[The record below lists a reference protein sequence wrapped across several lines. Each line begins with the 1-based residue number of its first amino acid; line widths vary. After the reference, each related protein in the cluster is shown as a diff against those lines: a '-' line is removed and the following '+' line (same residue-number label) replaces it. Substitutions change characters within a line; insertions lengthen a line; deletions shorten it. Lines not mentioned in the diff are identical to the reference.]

1 MKKVKICLVDDH
13 KLFRSGIKEMLI
25 NLQQFDVIFEADN
38 GEDFFAKIGS
48 KLMPDIVLLDIN
60 MPKINGF
67 EVAQRLQTQYPM
79 VKIIVLSMLTDADAI
94 LKMVKLGIAGFVLK
108 DAKKEEFVNALNT
121 VLSGDVYFAT
131 AVNKVLHCN
140 IKKTQLN
147 EPLITDRDL
156 VFLKCL
162 CAQQSYQDIATQ
174 MGVSVRTVEGY
185 RDQLFEKLNIRN
197 KIGLVIYAIKNKLV
211 SI

>member
-13 KLFRSGIKEMLI
+13 KLFRSGIKEMLN
-25 NLQQFDVIFEADN
+25 NLQHFDVIFEADN
-38 GEDFFAKIGS
+38 GEDFFAKIGN

-60 MPKINGF
+60 MPKVNGF

-121 VLSGDVYFAT
+121 VLAGDVYFAT
-131 AVNKVLHCN
+131 EVNKILHSN
-140 IKKTQLN
+140 IKKPQLN
-147 EPLITDRDL
+147 EPLISERDL

>member
-13 KLFRSGIKEMLI
+13 KLFRSGIKEMLN

-38 GEDFFAKIGS
+38 GEDFFAKIGN

-60 MPKINGF
+60 MPKVNGF

-108 DAKKEEFVNALNT
+108 DAKKEEFVDALNT
-121 VLSGDVYFAT
+121 VLAGDVYFAT
-131 AVNKVLHCN
+131 AVNKVLHSN

-147 EPLITDRDL
+147 GPLISERDL

>member
-13 KLFRSGIKEMLI
+13 KLFRSGIREMLN

-38 GEDFFAKIGS
+38 GEDFFAKIS
-48 KLMPDIVLLDIN
+48 NKLMPDIVLLDIK
-60 MPKINGF
+60 MPKVNGF

-108 DAKKEEFVNALNT
+108 DAKKEEFVDALNT
-121 VLSGDVYFAT
+121 VLAGDVYFAT
-131 AVNKVLHCN
+131 AVNKVLHSN

-147 EPLITDRDL
+147 GPLISERDL

-185 RDQLFEKLNIRN
+185 RDLLFEKLNIRN